1 MSHGIT
7 HNDTMFSVRAM
18 PWHGLGVVLD
28 EYPRSIDEAL
38 DKAGLGWKVTHGDVL
53 VVKTPEWTDDFGTK
67 HPPELIP
74 AKGFKANLRE
84 DTGEVLGIVSDEY
97 EVVDNRDAFRFL
109 DALIGSEL
117 HFETAG
123 SLWGG
128 RRVWCLARL
137 PEYVELGGDLSATYI
152 YVANSHDGSMA
163 VTAAATPI
171 RIVCANTLGAALRQ
185 AEHGAS
191 AQRTFRFRHTGNLQT
206 KFAEARQV
214 LGMTID
220 YQKQFKALADR
231 LALEPI
237 SETALEHR
245 VLRHLWVIDDDTGA
259 RARANRERAIE
270 RVLAIFRGRGGAG
283 DTTGNSPGHASGRRS
298 TRSPSTWTT
307 DGATRAAPTR
317 CSARSRTPR
326 SSSERSSWSRRRDV
340 AAGNGVMIR
349 LGFRAGVGSPAC
361 RRDDGRGGAVF
372 FWSRSRSSTRGSR
385 RNPSEDSC
393 PTHAPGR
400 CERQYASL

>member
-1 MSHGIT
+1 MSHGLT
-7 HNDTMFSVRAM
+7 NNDSMFSVRAM

-28 EYPRSIDEAL
+28 QYPRSIDEAL

-67 HPPELIP
+67 HPLELIP

-84 DTGEVLGIVSDEY
+84 DTGGVLGIVSDEY

-163 VTAAATPI
+163 VTAAVTPI

-185 AEHGAS
+185 AEHGANPP
-191 AQRTFRFRHTGNLQT
+191 RTYRFRHTGKLHT
-206 KFAEARQV
+206 KFSDARRV

-220 YQKQFKALADR
+220 YEKQFKELADR

-237 SETALEHR
+237 SEPALERR
-245 VLRHLWVIDDDTGA
+245 VLRHLWAIDDDTGA
-259 RARANRERAIE
+259 RARSNRERAIE
-270 RVLAIFRGRGGAG
+270 WVLAILRGCGPAG
-283 DTTGNSPGHASGRRS
+283 DTTGNSPGSKWVAFNAIAEHLEYGRRYT
-298 TRSPSTWTT
+298 TRSNQVQRSFEDTSLKQ
-307 DGATRAAPTR
+307 RAL
-317 CSARSRTPR
+317 
-326 SSSERSSWSRRRDV
+326 ELV
-340 AAGNGVMIR
+340 LAA
-349 LGFRAGVGSPAC
+349 
-361 RRDDGRGGAVF
+361 
-372 FWSRSRSSTRGSR
+372 
-385 RNPSEDSC
+385 
-393 PTHAPGR
+393 
-400 CERQYASL
+400 

>member
-7 HNDTMFSVRAM
+7 SNDSMFSVREM

-28 EYPRSIDEAL
+28 EYPRSIDDAL
-38 DKAGLGWKVTHGDVL
+38 NKAGLGWKVTHGDVL
-53 VVKTPEWTDDFGTK
+53 VVKRPEWIDDFGTR
-67 HPPELIP
+67 HPAELIP

-128 RRVWCLARL
+128 RRVWVLARL
-137 PEYVELGGDLSATYI
+137 PEYVELGGDLSATYV

-163 VTAAATPI
+163 VTAAVTPI
-171 RIVCANTLGAALRQ
+171 RIVCANTLAAALRE
-185 AEHGAS
+185 AEQGAN

-206 KFAEARQV
+206 KFAEARKV

-220 YQKQFKALADR
+220 YEKQFKALADR

-237 SETALEHR
+237 SEPALERR
-245 VLRHLWVIDDDTGA
+245 VLRHLWVIDEDTGQ

-270 RVLAIFRGRGGAG
+270 QVLAIFRGRGTGG
-283 DTTGNSPGHASGRRS
+283 DTTGNSPGSKWVAFNAIAEHLDYGRRYT
-298 TRSPSTWTT
+298 TRTNQVQRSFEDTT
-307 DGATRAAPTR
+307 IKQRAL
-317 CSARSRTPR
+317 
-326 SSSERSSWSRRRDV
+326 EL
-340 AAGNGVMIR
+340 VMT
-349 LGFRAGVGSPAC
+349 A
-361 RRDDGRGGAVF
+361 
-372 FWSRSRSSTRGSR
+372 
-385 RNPSEDSC
+385 
-393 PTHAPGR
+393 
-400 CERQYASL
+400 